1 MKITLIAI
9 HPERSPQAVPLA
21 CAFLKEALLTD
32 AALRGRLE
40 VEVLEFFLGDDPARC
55 AEIIASGQPQLVAFS
70 VYVWSRES
78 AIETA
83 RALRARVTGVVICAG
98 GAEPTANPAGI
109 LETGLFDF
117 LVRGEGEGPF
127 LQAVK
132 LLAEGAM
139 PQGVPGVVMPGDAP
153 GALPAPLDLE
163 QIPSPYLSGQL
174 DPSATGGALW
184 QLSRGCDFAC
194 AFCYDHKGNGGVRRF
209 SSKRIEA
216 ELKLFARLQ
225 VPQVFVLDSTFNKVP
240 QRAKEIL
247 RLIRKLAP
255 RVHFHFE
262 VRSEFIDAE
271 MAELFA
277 SITCSLQIGLQSADP
292 AVLRGVGRGF
302 DRDDFVMRASL
313 LNRTGA
319 IFGFDLIYGLPG
331 DSLKLFRSSLD
342 FALSLYPNH
351 LDIFP
356 LAVLPGTRLN
366 GKAEALGLKHLEA
379 PPYTVLSTP
388 TFSAQELKE
397 ASSLAAACDVFYSRG
412 KAVAWFNAVASAVK
426 LSPSAFLSG
435 FARLLGGRG
444 EKGEKEIAEDEIWGL
459 QREFLTLLFQQK
471 KKARLLPVALD
482 LADYHHYYGEALLA
496 APLAPARKPRNSDL
510 LQKPLSL
517 SAAATLARFNHEI
530 LDILEAGDFDL
541 REFAECFEAVG
552 SCAII
557 YPAQGEVATE
567 SVSPEYFELL
577 RSLDGKQS
585 AGEICKKLGLPLPD
599 ALPFL
604 EFLVTEG
611 IATFPNPLMSGG

>member
-1 MKITLIAI
+1 MNITLIAI

-21 CAFLKEALLTD
+21 CAFLKEALLAD
-32 AALRGRLE
+32 AALRGKVE
-40 VEVLEFFLGDDPARC
+40 AEVLEFFLGDDPARC
-55 AEIIASGQPQLVAFS
+55 AESIASGQPRLVAFS

-83 RALRARVTGVVICAG
+83 RELRSRVPGVVICAG
-98 GAEPTANPAGI
+98 GAEPTANPAGL

-132 LLAEGAM
+132 LLAQGAM
-139 PQGVPGVVMPGDAP
+139 PQGVPGVVLPGEAP
-153 GALPAPLDLE
+153 GALPPPLDLE
-163 QIPSPYLSGQL
+163 EIPSPYLSGQL
-174 DPSATGGALW
+174 DPTVAGGALW

-209 SSKRIEA
+209 ALKRIEA
-216 ELKLFARLQ
+216 ELILFARLQ
-225 VPQVFVLDSTFNKVP
+225 VPQVFVLDSTFNKMP

-255 RVHFHFE
+255 GVHFHFE

-356 LAVLPGTRLN
+356 LAVLPGTRLHA
-366 GKAEALGLKHLEA
+366 KADALGLEHLKT
-379 PPYTVLSTP
+379 PPYTVLSSA
-388 TFSAQELKE
+388 TFSVKELKE
-397 ASSLAAACDVFYSRG
+397 ASGLAAACDVFYSRG
-412 KAVAWFNAVASAVK
+412 KAVAWFNAVVSAVK
-426 LSPSAFLSG
+426 LSPSAFLAG
-435 FARLLGGRG
+435 FASLLGERA
-444 EKGEKEIAEDEIWGL
+444 EKGEKEIAEGEIRGL
-459 QREFLTLLFQQK
+459 QREFLTMLFQQRK
-471 KKARLLPVALD
+471 KTRLLPLALD
-482 LADYHHYYGEALLA
+482 LADYHHYYAQALLA
-496 APLAPARKPRNSDL
+496 APLVPARKPRSAEL
-510 LQKPLSL
+510 LRKPLVL
-517 SAAATLARFNHEI
+517 SAAVTLARFHYEI

-541 REFAECFEAVG
+541 GEFADCFEAAG
-552 SCAII
+552 SCALI
-557 YPAQGEVATE
+557 YPAASEVATE
-567 SVSPEYFELL
+567 SISPEYFELL
-577 RSLDGKQS
+577 RSMDGKRG
-585 AGEICKKLGLPLPD
+585 AGDICKKIGLPLPD
-599 ALPFL
+599 ALDFL

-611 IATFPNPLMSGG
+611 VASFSR